1 MKKQSK
7 SLYYTLENI
16 GIWLSELRAAKG
28 YDTIKEF
35 AIDHDLPLIHYW
47 RIEKGKAN
55 LTIKTLLGLLSIHK
69 LSLEDFF
76 CALKNNASKK
86 QNARKK

>member
-1 MKKQSK
+1 MKKKSK
-7 SLYYTLENI
+7 SLYSTLEDI
-16 GIWLSELRAAKG
+16 GVWLSELRTAKG

-69 LSLEDFF
+69 VSLEDFF
-76 CALKNNASKK
+76 CAIKSNAPRKLSV
-86 QNARKK
+86 RKK